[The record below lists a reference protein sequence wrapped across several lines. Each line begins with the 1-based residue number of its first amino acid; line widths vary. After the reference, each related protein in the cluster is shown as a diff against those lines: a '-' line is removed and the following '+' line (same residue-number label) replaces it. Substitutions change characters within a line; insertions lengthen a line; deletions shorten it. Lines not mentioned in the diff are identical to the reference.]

1 MRDLAHQ
8 AREAALAIQREAPRH
23 VTPPAEGTT
32 AATELIVPRSVLMGT
47 RGYLVSVANQANGC
61 YEQGWFDACAVMVRR
76 LIETL
81 IIEAFEANGIVD
93 KVKNQNSEF
102 LALSDLV
109 ARACDEPTWSLSR
122 VTKRAL
128 PKLKSLGDNSAHSRR
143 FNAHRHDLDKVLDD
157 IRVVVQELVYL
168 AKLK

>member
-1 MRDLAHQ
+1 M
-8 AREAALAIQREAPRH
+8 
-23 VTPPAEGTT
+23 
-32 AATELIVPRSVLMGT
+32 PRSVLTGT

-93 KVKNQNSEF
+93 KVKNQNGEF
-102 LALSDLV
+102 LVLGDLV
-109 ARACDEPTWSLSR
+109 TRACSESTWSLSR

-157 IRVVVQELVYL
+157 VRVAVQELVYL